1 MNSIYEQL
9 NIDIIA
15 PIPLY
20 YQIKIFMIKHIED
33 NRLKEGEL
41 ISLEELCIFK
51 WQLGKLFRISKGLI
65 DEDLEQNSLYNTLK
79 IKYNI
84 EIAHINR

>member
-51 WQLGKLFRISKGLI
+51 W
-65 DEDLEQNSLYNTLK
+65 
-79 IKYNI
+79 
-84 EIAHINR
+84 